1 MVVQLDAEPEALTL
15 DPGGTAVLVVD
26 MQNAFASPGGMLD
39 VAGVDISS
47 AGRAVDNARRVAEAA
62 RTAGVPVI
70 YLAMGYATDLSDAG
84 DDESPNPQKELSL
97 VLRRDDPGVSSPLL
111 AVGTWNFAIVDAMTP
126 QPDEPV
132 IVKTRY
138 SGFRGTNLDTL
149 LRHHGI
155 RMLLVVGI
163 TTNVCVE
170 STIRDAFFHEYW
182 PVLVEDATMAAGPPG
197 VHEATIFNVRTF
209 FGWVARTESVVA
221 ALQGSRGA
229 RPLRSSQDVQTP
241 HHEAGE

>member
-1 MVVQLDAEPEALTL
+1 MVVQLDAEPESLTL
-15 DPGGTAVLVVD
+15 DPDGTAVLVVD

-39 VAGVDISS
+39 VAGVDVSS
-47 AGRAVDNARRVAEAA
+47 AGTAVDNARRVAEAA

-70 YLAMGYATDLSDAG
+70 YLAMGYAPDLSDAG

-97 VLRRDDPGVSSPLL
+97 VLRRGDPELSPPLL
-111 AVGTWNFAIVDAMTP
+111 AVGSWNFAIVEEMTP
-126 QPDEPV
+126 LPGEPI

-138 SGFRGTNLDTL
+138 SGFHGTNLDTL
-149 LRHHGI
+149 LRDHGI
-155 RMLLVVGI
+155 RTLLVVGI

-197 VHEATIFNVRTF
+197 VREATIFNVRTF
-209 FGWVARTESVVA
+209 FGWVARTKSVVA
-221 ALQGSRGA
+221 ALQECRPPRPVPDTDSRG
-229 RPLRSSQDVQTP
+229 
-241 HHEAGE
+241 

>member
-15 DPGGTAVLVVD
+15 DPNVTAVLVVD
-26 MQNAFASPGGMLD
+26 MQNAFASPGGLLD
-39 VAGVDISS
+39 IAGVDVSS
-47 AGRAVDNARRVAEAA
+47 AGAVVDNARRVAEAA

-70 YLAMGYATDLSDAG
+70 YLAMGYAPDLSDAG
-84 DDESPNPQKELSL
+84 DNESPNPRKELSL
-97 VLRRDDPGVSSPLL
+97 VLRRDDPGLSSPLL
-111 AVGTWNFAIVDAMTP
+111 VVGTWNFAIVDGMTP
-126 QPDEPV
+126 QAGEPV

-138 SGFRGTNLDTL
+138 SGFCGTELDTL
-149 LRHHGI
+149 LRDQGI
-155 RMLLVVGI
+155 RTLLVVGI

-209 FGWVARTESVVA
+209 FGWVARTGSVVA
-221 ALQGSRGA
+221 ALQGSRA
-229 RPLRSSQDVQTP
+229 VRPLRSS
-241 HHEAGE
+241 HERRNTDSRG